1 VPTVEIVIGG
11 VKQRPSLPLRA
22 DLYACRVTVPN
33 WISTVRIALVPLLV
47 ALMLSR
53 SDEALTASVFVVAAA
68 SDKLD
73 GYLARSRGAVTTFG
87 KFLDSLA
94 DKVLVSC
101 ALIALVSLGS
111 LPAWVAMVVVAR
123 EFAVTGL
130 RLVAAP
136 NEVVEASRLGKLKTT
151 AQSAVILVL
160 ILSPHY
166 DAWTRPLVYLMVFL
180 TVWSGLDYFVR
191 LRHHLLAAATEAG
204 R

>member
-1 VPTVEIVIGG
+1 
-11 VKQRPSLPLRA
+11 
-22 DLYACRVTVPN
+22 VTVPN

-47 ALMLSR
+47 ALMLTR

-94 DKVLVSC
+94 DKILVSC
-101 ALIALVSLGS
+101 ALIALVSLGQ

-151 AQSAVILVL
+151 SQTAVILVL
-160 ILSPHY
+160 ILYPHY

-191 LRHHLLAAATEAG
+191 LRHHLVAAATEAG

>member
-1 VPTVEIVIGG
+1 VPTLEIAIRG
-11 VKQRPSLPLRA
+11 VKQALPFPLRP
-22 DLYACRVTVPN
+22 DLYACCVTVPN

-47 ALMLSR
+47 ALMLTR

-87 KFLDSLA
+87 KFL
-94 DKVLVSC
+94 C
-101 ALIALVSLGS
+101 ALIALVSLGQ

-136 NEVVEASRLGKLKTT
+136 NEVVQASRLGKLKTT
-151 AQSAVILVL
+151 SQTAVILVL
-160 ILSPHY
+160 ILYPHY